1 MMNNFNPFMQGRGA
15 RNSGQRQPAPNFGP
29 QPGPGA
35 MIQQPQ
41 NPFMGDRIGPGQ
53 DFAQRF
59 GGQQFGPGFNFAM
72 PQFGGQQFG
81 PQQPNPQM
89 GPQRPSQQFGP
100 QQHWTPP
107 SVNMPLS
114 QQHQPWMGGQQQ
126 MYNQYIAPHQQT
138 NPFQS
143 RRPQQNPF
151 MRGNKVT
158 DPGNFQNADRGMPVN
173 QPPPQNPGYPP
184 SYGGGGSYY
193 GPGGGPMPGSGF
205 NPFAQLSQQSHQ
217 QIMPTFRR

>member
-59 GGQQFGPGFNFAM
+59 GG
-72 PQFGGQQFG
+72 
-81 PQQPNPQM
+81 
-89 GPQRPSQQFGP
+89 QQFGP